1 MKHVFLI
8 DGSGFI
14 FRAYHALP
22 PMTRPDGTP
31 VGAVYGFTAMLMKLV
46 EDTDADH
53 IAVVFDRA
61 RKTFRSDI
69 YPEYKAHRPPA
80 PDDLIPQFELVR
92 DATRA
97 LGLMAVDMEGYEAD
111 DLIATYARQA
121 REKGAEVT
129 IVSSD
134 KDLMQLVGD
143 GVTMFDAMKNRSIGP
158 DEVLEKFGVGPDRVI
173 DVQALAGDSADNV
186 PGVAGV
192 GLDTA
197 SSFICEFG
205 SLEALLD
212 AASSPE
218 ETSASIGK
226 NIASI
231 ESKIYEIA
239 GKTFK
244 ISAAKELIPV
254 FQGLGLLDQEKDAKD
269 LKVTASVL
277 KELAADGHDIAKLI
291 MRWKFLRKVLSSLLQ
306 KIEGQADNARVSKE
320 LVTLR
325 LDVPVDVPLDDF
337 DVVKPDVNALLE
349 FLREQNFN
357 RLISKVEARGVSI
370 GDNGK
375 AGSSISNHAV
385 EIPTA
390 KAEFELVQSEAALMP
405 WIAAAMD
412 AGVVA
417 VDTETTSLNA
427 MAAELVGVSLCV
439 TPGRACYIPLTH
451 KGAEAQGDLLGG
463 DGGSDAPEQIPLAR
477 ALELLKPMLEDP
489 GVLKVGQNIKYDLL
503 VLGRY
508 DVNVAPVDD
517 TMVLSYVLESGLHG
531 HGMDELARLH
541 LGLETIKFKDVAG
554 SGKSQVTFD
563 RVELDKALDYAAE
576 DADVTL
582 KLFKMLKPRVAT
594 QHMATVYE
602 TLERALIPVLVK
614 MERYG
619 IKVDATELKRLS
631 DDFAKRL
638 GDLEVEIHELAGE
651 AFNIGSPKQLG
662 EILFDKMGIEG
673 GKKGKT
679 GAYTTGAEIL
689 EGLAADGHDL
699 PAKVL
704 DWRQLAKL
712 KSTYTDAL
720 IGQINTE
727 TGRVHTS
734 YSMAATSTGRLA
746 SSDPNLQNI
755 PIRTEEG
762 RKIRKAFIAEPGH
775 KLLSADYS
783 QIELRLLA
791 HVADIPQLRDA
802 FHADLDIH
810 AMTASEVFGV
820 PIEGMDPM
828 VRRRAKAIN
837 FGIIYG
843 ISAFGLARQL
853 DISRGEASD
862 YIKAYFE
869 RFPGIRTYMDDTK
882 TFAAEHGYVSTL
894 FGRKCHMSGI
904 NDKNPM
910 KRGFSERAAI
920 NAPIQGGSADIIKRA
935 MVRLGGALDD
945 AGLGAR
951 MLLQVHDE
959 LIFEVPEAELEATRA
974 LVKEVMESAATL
986 DVPLVVDTGIGDNW
1000 DEAH

>member
-31 VGAVYGFTAMLMKLV
+31 VGAVYGFTAMLLKLV

-69 YPEYKAHRPPA
+69 YPQYKAHRPPA
-80 PDDLIPQFELVR
+80 PDDLIPQFALVR

-97 LGLMAVDMEGYEAD
+97 MGLKAVDMEGYEAD

-121 REKGAEVT
+121 REQGAEVT

-143 GVTMFDAMKNRSIGP
+143 GVVMFDAMKNRSIGP
-158 DEVLEKFGVGPDRVI
+158 DEVQEKFGVGPDRVI

-186 PGVAGV
+186 PGVEGIGV
-192 GLDTA
+192 KTA
-197 SSFICEFG
+197 AQLINEYG
-205 SLEALLD
+205 DLEGVLAN
-212 AASSPE
+212 AQ
-218 ETSASIGK
+218 
-226 NIASI
+226 NIKQPKRR
-231 ESKIYEIA
+231 ERLME
-239 GKTFK
+239 
-244 ISAAKELIPV
+244 
-254 FQGLGLLDQEKDAKD
+254 
-269 LKVTASVL
+269 
-277 KELAADGHDIAKLI
+277 
-291 MRWKFLRKVLSSLLQ
+291 
-306 KIEGQADNARVSKE
+306 QADNARVSKE

-325 LDVPVDVPLDDF
+325 LDVPVEVPLDDF
-337 DVVKPDVNALLE
+337 DVVKPDVGTLLT
-349 FLREQNFN
+349 FLREMNFKS
-357 RLISKVEARGVSI
+357 LVSKVEARGVSI

-375 AGSSISNHAV
+375 AGNVRAGLGQAGTPALAAH
-385 EIPTA
+385 IPSA
-390 KAEFELVQSEAALMP
+390 KAEFELVQTEDALKP

-427 MAAELVGVSLCV
+427 MSAELVGVSLCV

-451 KGAEAQGDLLGG
+451 KGSEAQGDLLGG
-463 DGGSDAPEQIPLAR
+463 DGGSEAPEQIPLAR

-503 VLGRY
+503 LLSRY
-508 DVNVAPVDD
+508 DLKVAPVDD
-517 TMVLSYVLESGLHG
+517 TMVLSYVLENGLHG

-541 LGLETIKFKDVAG
+541 LGQETIKFKDVAG
-554 SGKSQVTFD
+554 TGKAQVTFD
-563 RVELDKALDYAAE
+563 HVELDKALDYAAE

-582 KLFKMLKPRVAT
+582 KLFKMLKPRVAAE
-594 QHMATVYE
+594 HMATVYE

-614 MERYG
+614 MERQG

-679 GAYTTGAEIL
+679 GAYATGAEIL
-689 EGLAADGHDL
+689 DGLAADGHEL
-699 PAKVL
+699 PARVL

-720 IGQINTE
+720 IGQINAG

-882 TFAAEHGYVSTL
+882 AFAAEHGFVTTL

-904 NDKNPM
+904 DDKNPM

-945 AGLGAR
+945 AGLSAR

-959 LIFEVPEAELEATRA
+959 LIFEVAESELEATRA